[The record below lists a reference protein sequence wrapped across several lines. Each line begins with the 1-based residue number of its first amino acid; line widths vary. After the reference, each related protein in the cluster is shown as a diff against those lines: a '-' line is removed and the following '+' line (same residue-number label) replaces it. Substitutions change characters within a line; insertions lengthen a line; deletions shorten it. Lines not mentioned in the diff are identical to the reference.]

1 MASPNPVPS
10 RAALNALRG
19 VILTTSCSVILLAEE
34 RRRRLKI
41 ARAAID
47 NARKL
52 HTVRSNR
59 GPIALT
65 DSRGSWESR
74 FSDVGDEVLS
84 MSSLPR
90 PRTSTRRRRRSAQ
103 TNPTPPNTETHT
115 HNHSSAQLA
124 QATEGRTSAAGSV
137 NPLELHSLVPEMIH
151 LEALKLL
158 PSNALP
164 KRRNLGWKPPTAFT
178 TPDAPSS
185 AQSTRRSA
193 PPNEAND
200 TPIKLDWLEAQ
211 PHDMGTKSVNNHST
225 VESPDAV
232 ETARQ
237 YLARLTQNGSPPR
250 PFYDEALVALER
262 LLEDLESHWVDQA
275 GVSQRIELATSILQ
289 RLGSFGLPLPKAAKP
304 LRCQGIKLLRI
315 ALDSDQVKA
324 TTVLAALLSLCKDP
338 LKAIVPFIQ
347 FTQADGFNKHMGPA
361 LKLFSDPTR
370 SRLWMRGM
378 LVYRMLARYGRSQ
391 ENFQDTKQL
400 YRAMQVAGLF
410 QKFDIPIATKYKIRR
425 LMVLM
430 AVDKGDDAFAQQE
443 MRAIQTLE
451 PNASNFDMKLQS
463 KLVVRDATLG
473 QWESVHA
480 HIEVLK
486 HVADVGCIEFQ
497 GMLTKVTDAF
507 SQSHSPEELETHL
520 RSFVAEYRIKL
531 KYRWVYLVLDGYASR
546 HQADSVFLWLR
557 FCSDSGL
564 CLDDAFVQR
573 FYSRCRKYWSFSD
586 KSISNLQRGLQASS
600 SSNSGTGADN
610 ADPVGVSQL
619 SSQWPKARKDY
630 PAASSARTSGT
641 NMSIFSAHSLRLAVA
656 EQLRSN
662 ATQVEGAIA
671 LVESAYERGHD
682 ISEALTPLLLAR
694 LGRGDDPND
703 LIDEALRMGA
713 RIHDSVYNKAA
724 QALSAMGNLR
734 AAAEMCEVAARENA
748 NGELL
753 CNEYNFANL
762 VFAYTGSARYTALQ
776 SVLSRFTSEE
786 QWWRGSRTCKE
797 SIKLAMKTAAMR
809 TVVHTTEKVSH
820 RQALDKL
827 DEALMH
833 VKKCRSNRDHRR
845 AVTEAFVRVIKTPK
859 AETRGAVVQRGARGG
874 KALVNRPSPEQ
885 KTESPQPVAHP
896 MFAAAAGGG

>member
-65 DSRGSWESR
+65 DSLGSWEGR

-103 TNPTPPNTETHT
+103 TSPTPPNTEIHA
-115 HNHSSAQLA
+115 HNHGPAQPA
-124 QATEGRTSAAGSV
+124 RAGEGRTSAAGSADG
-137 NPLELHSLVPEMIH
+137 LELHSLVPEMIR

-158 PSNALP
+158 PSNALL
-164 KRRNLGWKPPTAFT
+164 RHRNPEWKPPTAFA
-178 TPDAPSS
+178 TPNAPSS
-185 AQSTRRSA
+185 AQSTRPSTH
-193 PPNEAND
+193 PNEAND
-200 TPIKLDWLEAQ
+200 TPIKLDWSEAQ
-211 PHDMGTKSVNNHST
+211 PHDMGPKSVNKLAT
-225 VESPDAV
+225 VVETPDAV
-232 ETARQ
+232 ETAHQ

-262 LLEDLESHWVDQA
+262 LLEDLESHRVDQSGA
-275 GVSQRIELATSILQ
+275 SQRIELATTILQ
-289 RLGSFGLPLPKAAKP
+289 RLGSFGLPLPKAARP
-304 LRCQGIKLLRI
+304 LRCKGIKLLRI
-315 ALDSDQVKA
+315 ALDSDQVKSTA
-324 TTVLAALLSLCKDP
+324 VLAALLPLCKDP

-347 FTQADGFNKHMGPA
+347 FTQADGSDKHMDQA
-361 LKLFSDPTR
+361 LELFSDPTR
-370 SRLWMRGM
+370 SQLWMRGM
-378 LVYRMLARYGRSQ
+378 LVYRMLGRYGRSQ

-410 QKFDIPIATKYKIRR
+410 QKFDIPSTTEYKIRR
-425 LMVLM
+425 LMVSM
-430 AVDKGDDAFAQQE
+430 AVDKGDDAFAQSE
-443 MRAIQTLE
+443 MQAIQKLE
-451 PNASNFDMKLQS
+451 PNASKFDMKLQS

-480 HIEVLK
+480 HIDVLK

-497 GMLTKVTDAF
+497 GMLAKVTDVFA
-507 SQSHSPEELETHL
+507 QSHSPEELETCL
-520 RSFVAEYRIKL
+520 RNFVGEYRMKL

-546 HQADSVFLWLR
+546 HQADSVFSWLR

-586 KSISNLQRGLQASS
+586 KSISNLQRSLQAPSPF
-600 SSNSGTGADN
+600 NSGVGADN
-610 ADPVGVSQL
+610 VDPVGVSQL
-619 SSQWPKARKDY
+619 SNQWPKAKKDS
-630 PAASSARTSGT
+630 PAWTNRTNVST
-641 NMSIFSAHSLRLAVA
+641 FSAHSLRLAVV
-656 EQLRSN
+656 EQLRTKG
-662 ATQVEGAIA
+662 TQVDGAIA
-671 LVESAYERGHD
+671 LVKSAHKQGHD
-682 ISEALTPLLLAR
+682 VSEALTPLLLAR
-694 LGRGDDPND
+694 LERGDDPNY
-703 LIDEALRMGA
+703 LIDEALGMGA
-713 RIHDSVYNKAA
+713 RIHDSAYNKAA
-724 QALSAMGNLR
+724 QALSALGNLR

-753 CNEYNFANL
+753 YNEYNFANL

-776 SVLSRFTSEE
+776 AVLSRFTSEE

-797 SIKLAMKTAAMR
+797 SVKLAMKTTAMR
-809 TVVHTTEKVSH
+809 TVVHTQEKVSH

-845 AVTEAFVRVIKTPK
+845 AVTEAFVRVIKTPPK
-859 AETRGAVVQRGARGG
+859 AETRGAVVQKGARGG
-874 KALVNRPSPEQ
+874 KARRQ
-885 KTESPQPVAHP
+885 KAESRQPVARP
-896 MFAAAAGGG
+896 MLAVAAGGG

>member
-19 VILTTSCSVILLAEE
+19 VLLTTSCSVILLAEE

-65 DSRGSWESR
+65 DSLGSWEGR

-103 TNPTPPNTETHT
+103 TNPTPPNTEIHT
-115 HNHSSAQLA
+115 HNRDPAQA
-124 QATEGRTSAAGSV
+124 APATEGRTSTAGSA

-158 PSNALP
+158 PSNTLLT
-164 KRRNLGWKPPTAFT
+164 RRNPEWKPPTAFASPIT
-178 TPDAPSS
+178 TGS
-185 AQSTRRSA
+185 AQLTRKSTH
-193 PPNEAND
+193 PNEASD
-200 TPIKLDWLEAQ
+200 APIMLDWSGAQ
-211 PHDMGTKSVNNHST
+211 PHDMGPKSVNQHAT

-237 YLARLTQNGSPPR
+237 CLARLTQNGSPPR
-250 PFYDEALVALER
+250 PFYDEALLALER
-262 LLEDLESHWVDQA
+262 LLEDLDSHRVDQA
-275 GVSQRIELATSILQ
+275 GVSQRIELATTILQ

-304 LRCQGIKLLRI
+304 LRCKGIKLLRI

-324 TTVLAALLSLCKDP
+324 TAVLAALLPLCKDP
-338 LKAIVPFIQ
+338 LKVIVPFIQ
-347 FTQADGFNKHMGPA
+347 FTQADGTNKHMEQA
-361 LKLFSDPTR
+361 LDLFSDPTR

-378 LVYRMLARYGRSQ
+378 LAYRMLARYGRSQ

-400 YRAMQVAGLF
+400 YRAMQAASLF
-410 QKFDIPIATKYKIRR
+410 QKFDVPIATEYKIRR

-430 AVDKGDDAFAQQE
+430 AVDKGDDAFAQTE
-443 MRAIQTLE
+443 MQTIQQLE
-451 PNASNFDMKLQS
+451 PNASKSDMKLQS

-473 QWESVHA
+473 QWESVRA
-480 HIEVLK
+480 HIKVLK

-497 GMLTKVTDAF
+497 GMLTVVTDAF
-507 SQSHSPEELETHL
+507 AQSHSPVELEGCL
-520 RSFVAEYRIKL
+520 RDFVAEYQMKL
-531 KYRWVYLVLDGYASR
+531 KYRWVYIVLDGYASR
-546 HQADSVFLWLR
+546 HQAESVFSWLR

-564 CLDDAFVQR
+564 CMDDAFVQR

-586 KSISNLQRGLQASS
+586 KSISNLQRSLKASS
-600 SSNSGTGADN
+600 PFDSGPGADTV
-610 ADPVGVSQL
+610 DPVGVSPL
-619 SSQWPKARKDY
+619 RNQWSKARKDS
-630 PAASSARTSGT
+630 PMASSTNGT
-641 NMSIFSAHSLRLAVA
+641 NVSAFSAQSLRLAVV
-656 EQLRSN
+656 EQLRMKG
-662 ATQVEGAIA
+662 AKVESAIA
-671 LVESAYERGHD
+671 LVESAHEQGHD
-682 ISEALTPLLLAR
+682 VSEALTPLLLAR
-694 LGRGDDPND
+694 LERGDDPND

-713 RIHDSVYNKAA
+713 RIHDSAYNKAA

-734 AAAEMCEVAARENA
+734 AAAEVCEVAARENA

-753 CNEYNFANL
+753 YNEYNFANL

-776 SVLSRFTSEE
+776 SVLSKFTSEE

-809 TVVHTTEKVSH
+809 TVVHTKEKVSH

-833 VKKCRSNRDHRR
+833 VKRCRSNRDHRR
-845 AVTEAFVRVIKTPK
+845 AVTEAFLRVIKTPSK
-859 AETRGAVVQRGARGG
+859 AETRGGPVQKGARGG
-874 KALVNRPSPEQ
+874 KTLADRQSPEQ
-885 KTESPQPVAHP
+885 KTESGQPAARP
-896 MFAAAAGGG
+896 MLAVAAGGG

>member
-65 DSRGSWESR
+65 DSLGSWESR

-90 PRTSTRRRRRSAQ
+90 PRTSTRRRRHSAQ
-103 TNPTPPNTETHT
+103 TNPAPPNTEIHT
-115 HNHSSAQLA
+115 HNHVPAQPA
-124 QATEGRTSAAGSV
+124 PATDGRISAAASA
-137 NPLELHSLVPEMIH
+137 NPSELHSLIPEMIH

-158 PSNALP
+158 PSTALL
-164 KRRNLGWKPPTAFT
+164 KRRNLEWKPPTAFA
-178 TPDAPSS
+178 TPSAPSS

-193 PPNEAND
+193 HPNEAND
-200 TPIKLDWLEAQ
+200 APVKLDSSEAQ
-211 PHDMGTKSVNNHST
+211 PHDIGPKSVRNMHAT
-225 VESPDAV
+225 VEGPDAI
-232 ETARQ
+232 ETTRQ
-237 YLARLTQNGSPPR
+237 YLARLTRNGSPRR
-250 PFYDEALVALER
+250 PFYNEALVALER
-262 LLEDLESHWVDQA
+262 LLDDLESHRVDQA
-275 GVSQRIELATSILQ
+275 GVSQRIELATSILH
-289 RLGSFGLPLPKAAKP
+289 RLGSYGLPSPEAAKP
-304 LRCQGIKLLRI
+304 LRCKGITLLRI
-315 ALDSDQVKA
+315 ALDSDQVAA
-324 TTVLAALLSLCKDP
+324 TAVLAALLPLCKDP
-338 LKAIVPFIQ
+338 LKAIVPFMQ
-347 FTQADGFNKHMGPA
+347 LTQADGSNKHMDQA
-361 LKLFSDPTR
+361 LELFSDPTR

-400 YRAMQVAGLF
+400 YRAMQDAGLF
-410 QKFDIPIATKYKIRR
+410 QKFDIPIATEYKIRR
-425 LMVLM
+425 LMVVM
-430 AVDKGDDAFAQQE
+430 AVDKGDDPFVQQE
-443 MRAIQTLE
+443 MQAIQTLE
-451 PNASNFDMKLQS
+451 PKASKSDMKLQS

-507 SQSHSPEELETHL
+507 AQSHSPEELESCL
-520 RSFVAEYRIKL
+520 RSFIAEYRMKL
-531 KYRWVYLVLDGYASR
+531 KYRWVFFILDGYASR
-546 HQADSVFLWLR
+546 HQTDSVFSWLR

-586 KSISNLQRGLQASS
+586 KSISNLQRSLQASS
-600 SSNSGTGADN
+600 PFISGTSADDV
-610 ADPVGVSQL
+610 DPLPVSRL
-619 SSQWPKARKDY
+619 SNQWPKVKKVS
-630 PAASSARTSGT
+630 PAYSARATGT
-641 NMSIFSAHSLRLAVA
+641 NVSTFSAHSLRLAVV
-656 EQLRSN
+656 EQLGSN
-662 ATQVEGAIA
+662 GTQIEGAAA
-671 LVESAYERGHD
+671 LVEAAHERGHD
-682 ISEALTPLLLAR
+682 ISEAMTPLLLAR
-694 LGRGDDPND
+694 LERGDDPND
-703 LIDEALRMGA
+703 LIDEALRMGS

-753 CNEYNFANL
+753 YNEYNFANL

-809 TVVHTTEKVSH
+809 TVVHTKEKVSH
-820 RQALDKL
+820 RRALDKL

-845 AVTEAFVRVIKTPK
+845 AVTEAFVRVIKTPSK
-859 AETRGAVVQRGARGG
+859 AETGGAAVQKGARGG
-874 KALVNRPSPEQ
+874 KARVNG
-885 KTESPQPVAHP
+885 TESRQPVGRR
-896 MFAAAAGGG
+896 MLAAAAGGG